1 MVGGFIM
8 SRIGEV
14 HTNNEGYK
22 AIITG
27 ISDKR
32 SKGGNLVFKL
42 RFLDTNYEF
51 ESEYGNLKK
60 GVFKDYNRPTVYG
73 VGYSFRHAKKDS
85 SVCYKTWHH
94 MLERCYDKKRKTYN
108 LYGGNGVRVCDRWLY
123 LKNFIEDIKEIP
135 NYDKYIA
142 SPNLYSLDKDI
153 LGNGKLYSKETC
165 MFATTLEQSHAQE
178 RVKKIKCTTPSGQEL
193 IFNSKWEACNYTGV
207 QNANLYKVLKGER
220 KHSLGYKFEEM
231 GVMF

>member
-1 MVGGFIM
+1 LVGGFII

-14 HTNNEGYK
+14 HTNKEGYK

-42 RFLDTNYEF
+42 TFLDTGYEF

-60 GVFKDYNRPTVYG
+60 GAFKDYKKPSVYG
-73 VGYSFRHAKKDS
+73 VGYSFRYAKKDNPIL
-85 SVCYKTWHH
+85 YKTWHH
-94 MLERCYDKKRKTYN
+94 MLERCYDKNKKAYN
-108 LYGGNGVRVCDRWLY
+108 LYGGNGVKVCERWLY
-123 LKNFIEDIKEIP
+123 FANFIEDIKEIL

-153 LGNGKLYSKETC
+153 LGTGKLYSKETC
-165 MFATTLEQSHAQE
+165 MFATMLEQTQAQK
-178 RVKKIKCTTPSGQEL
+178 RVKKIKCISLDGSET
-193 IFNSKWEACNYTGV
+193 IYNSKGEACKATGV
-207 QNANLYKVLKGER
+207 QNANLYKVLSGER
-220 KHSLGYKFEEM
+220 KHSLGYKFIELE
-231 GVMF
+231 